1 MADAPE
7 DVGTYCRQIE
17 AYLCRR
23 NEGHLIRVVGPSF
36 DLVSKW
42 ATDGV
47 PLKVACQ
54 GIDRT
59 VERHA
64 RKATRR
70 RPIKIDFCEA
80 DVLDVFDEWRRAIG
94 VTGMGRPSTETA
106 ESQASARRGP
116 SLPEHLE
123 RGLARLSQARA
134 TGTLSGK
141 ADAFIDRVSSE
152 FDRARGQGRGLRG
165 EERQALIAR
174 LDALD
179 AELAVLARDEADPA
193 LLEQVV
199 TEVEADLSRFRG
211 QMSAEAFARARSGA
225 VDQMLRERLRLPALR
240 FT

>member
-1 MADAPE
+1 MADAPD
-7 DVGTYCRQIE
+7 DVGAYCRQIE

-42 ATDGV
+42 AIDGV
-47 PLKVACQ
+47 PLKVAFQ

-80 DVLDVFDEWRRAIG
+80 DVMDVFDEWRRALG
-94 VTGMGRPSTETA
+94 VTGMGRPTAAGGESTA
-106 ESQASARRGP
+106 PARRGP

-134 TGTLSGK
+134 TGTLSGN
-141 ADAFIDRVSSE
+141 ADAFIDRVSAE
-152 FDRARGQGRGLRG
+152 FDRARGHGRGLRG
-165 EERQALIAR
+165 EDRQALIAR
-174 LDALD
+174 LDTFD
-179 AELAVLARDEADPA
+179 AELAALAREDADPV
-193 LLEQVV
+193 LLAQVE
-199 TEVEADLSRFRG
+199 TEVESDLSRFRG
-211 QMSAEAFARARSGA
+211 QMSAEAFARARNGA
-225 VDQMLRERLRLPALR
+225 VDQMLRERLRLPTLR